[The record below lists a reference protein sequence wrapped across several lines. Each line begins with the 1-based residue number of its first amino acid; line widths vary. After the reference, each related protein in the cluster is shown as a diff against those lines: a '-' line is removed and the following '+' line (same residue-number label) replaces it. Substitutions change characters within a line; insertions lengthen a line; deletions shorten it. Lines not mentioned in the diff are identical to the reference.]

1 MLFQA
6 NDGAK
11 VSSVN
16 ETEKNISL
24 SETRDDEPEFKNG
37 ETNLM
42 GKAYTKKG
50 VEVLI
55 ELINDKLN

>member
-1 MLFQA
+1 M
-6 NDGAK
+6 
-11 VSSVN
+11 SSVN
-16 ETEKNISL
+16 ETIEKNISL
-24 SETRDDEPEFKNG
+24 SETRDDDEFRNG

-55 ELINDKLN
+55 ELINDKFN